1 MPGADEVPNL
11 SDIIR
16 DNDQLE
22 LCIDSFVSRGSIE
35 ISRPIRITIGA
46 SSSSEIA
53 GPVYIRSSGVE
64 LVGMVCR
71 GPICIDES
79 SCDVKLNSCKVS
91 GSVRVSKGC
100 KNVSLESCSISP
112 ERRGVGLQV
121 FDPENLLI
129 RSCRISNC
137 LVGVS
142 ISRGTAM
149 APLDSFAQPHN
160 PECRIESSAFRSNST
175 DVVVQMAIVSGAKG
189 ESTAVLYPSHVLET
203 SDSHISTFDVSISGK
218 LDTPL
223 TFKSWP
229 IDMRS
234 VDGRSVPRR
243 GYKSSGRCCH
253 IKLDGDTLIICED
266 PHVQERETRGK
277 KRRNSERI
285 SVTRAEQHYST
296 VLGIEPGS
304 DRERISAAYKKL
316 ALIHH
321 PDKEGG
327 SDDKFIEIKKARDEL
342 ISLLDHK

>member
-1 MPGADEVPNL
+1 
-11 SDIIR
+11 
-16 DNDQLE
+16 
-22 LCIDSFVSRGSIE
+22 
-35 ISRPIRITIGA
+35 
-46 SSSSEIA
+46 
-53 GPVYIRSSGVE
+53 
-64 LVGMVCR
+64 
-71 GPICIDES
+71 
-79 SCDVKLNSCKVS
+79 
-91 GSVRVSKGC
+91 
-100 KNVSLESCSISP
+100 
-112 ERRGVGLQV
+112 
-121 FDPENLLI
+121 
-129 RSCRISNC
+129 
-137 LVGVS
+137 
-142 ISRGTAM
+142 
-149 APLDSFAQPHN
+149 
-160 PECRIESSAFRSNST
+160 
-175 DVVVQMAIVSGAKG
+175 MAIVSGAKG

-327 SDDKFIEIKKARDEL
+327 SDDKFVEIKKARDEL
-342 ISLLDHK
+342 ISVLDHK